1 MIQTAPHV
9 ADMARVISLAVAPV
23 FLLTG
28 VMALVNVLAVRL
40 GRIIDRARQL
50 EVLLTVPK
58 EMQPPKLHDDL
69 KALRRRARYVN
80 NGITLSVASALLV
93 CVVIAVL
100 FVGSLINVDVAS
112 SVATLFIIS
121 MIALIGALL
130 FFLREILIATATVK
144 IGPV

>member
-9 ADMARVISLAVAPV
+9 ADIARVISLAVAPV
-23 FLLTG
+23 FLLSG
-28 VMALVNVLAVRL
+28 IMALMNVLAVRL

-50 EVLLTVPK
+50 EQLLTVPS
-58 EMQPPKLHDDL
+58 EMQPPRLHEDL
-69 KALRRRARYVN
+69 KALRQRARHVN
-80 NGITLSVASALLV
+80 NGITLSVTAALLV
-93 CVVIAVL
+93 CVVIAAL
-100 FVGSLINVDVAS
+100 FVGSLMEVDVAY

-130 FFLREILIATATVK
+130 FFLREILLATATVK

>member
-9 ADMARVISLAVAPV
+9 SDIARVISLAVAPV

-28 VMALVNVLAVRL
+28 VMALVNVLAMRL

-50 EVLLTVPK
+50 EQLLTAPK
-58 EMQPPKLHDDL
+58 ELQPPRLHEDL

-80 NGITLSVASALLV
+80 NGITLSVTAALMI
-93 CVVIAVL
+93 CAVIVVL
-100 FVGSLINVDVAS
+100 FVGSLIAVDVAY

>member
-50 EVLLTVPK
+50 EVLLTVPQ
-58 EMQPPKLHDDL
+58 EMQPPRLHEDL

-93 CVVIAVL
+93 CVVIVVL
-100 FVGSLINVDVAS
+100 FVGSLIEVDVAS

-121 MIALIGALL
+121 MITLIGALL

>member
-1 MIQTAPHV
+1 
-9 ADMARVISLAVAPV
+9 MARVISLAVAPV

-28 VMALVNVLAVRL
+28 IMALVNVLAVRL

-50 EVLLTVPK
+50 EQLLTVPA
-58 EMQPPKLHDDL
+58 EMQPPKLHEDL

-93 CVVIAVL
+93 CVVIVVI
-100 FVGSLINVDVAS
+100 FVGSLIEVDVAS
-112 SVATLFIIS
+112 SVATLFIVS